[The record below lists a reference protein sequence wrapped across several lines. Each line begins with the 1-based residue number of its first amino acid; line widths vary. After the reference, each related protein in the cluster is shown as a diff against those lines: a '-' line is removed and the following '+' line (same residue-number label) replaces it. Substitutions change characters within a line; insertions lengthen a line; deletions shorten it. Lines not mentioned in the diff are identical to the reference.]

1 MIRLRDMCMNPKA
14 INDYV
19 KIAFTCIHAFP
30 REFRK
35 AFVIN
40 DVNNLKSPL
49 GDGFHT
55 FEILLFYGFIHS
67 LWKQMSAKVLLRIL
81 RRMKDVLYP
90 HTTNILLA
98 AEEDFTSNV
107 IEGFGIPQGLLAKD
121 IKKQIV
127 GLLRGNGAGELE
139 MRHGHGMLLKAARG
153 LKNAD
158 DVLSDANIHVFMTKY
173 LGGYNFFE
181 NARASV
187 NGLNSLV
194 NFFNVQASVPGRVT
208 KTSWIDHLVSV
219 LQRCRLVCSIGEY
232 LRWHPQAK
240 IRDPDVGL
248 SAHMIASPVR
258 LPADLPSPSGAT
270 LHPPFSYNDMSELS
284 PRSAARELEHIRRG
298 IEHSRSTVGLDQEGH
313 SMGHLSPARTS
324 MFGEGQPGSSKKIS
338 TEPAMVLTSIPGVS
352 TPIYEPSKTRRDS
365 PESEPEFFPIF
376 PRHRSSGDDS
386 LNAIAGAPQPAN
398 RSISGASFA
407 YLEPQTMKGSEG
419 GSLRRSAG
427 PAFQAVR
434 AAVHMK
440 YAVSPNA
447 RGEGQHISSSVSL
460 SGEKY
465 ARDSQSN
472 ERFYQ
477 QSRPEEI
484 STSPPRKTKTLSVV
498 QYSAGDEAPPVPVFR
513 RDSLVSQNEGDVPSS
528 PISPP
533 PQAHTFYQDE
543 FVDEYLPKKAESSTG
558 DSRKESPAALP
569 TITAWTGPSRQ
580 SLKDREREKIETS
593 PVASEIKRIKNR
605 LSTGKGEK
613 EKKPPIVIPALTG
626 YAGNPLEGPG
636 VHVESSPKSP
646 TSDPESERKRK
657 QIRTPDI
664 VPGLTGFRGMPGS
677 EVGVP
682 RAPYT
687 VSPKAEPEKE
697 KRRQSD
703 PVLPVI
709 TGYKGVSP
717 PPKEPKRESAHGSEV
732 EKRVAEIVMRQQKRD
747 PREVE
752 DTRFVQPILTSFGA
766 QPKSHQG
773 SSPDKQ
779 RRRSKSPSGRN
790 IGRSFTGPIAHLKSE
805 AQFFPNE
812 VMYYSE
818 APESDYD
825 DLNKSTQPVLTER
838 QEPKRE
844 VSLKF
849 SKGAEILIPS
859 PNFPLSE
866 QIPGGVGL
874 TNKTVIHQP
883 IIATFAPTIIAASM
897 PSDQSSASSS
907 DKQGDTTPA
916 PHVFPSLFMIPG
928 VSQGVPTNSESF
940 SSMYKER
947 NIFANSMAAFSE
959 YYKPPVRYDTQTS
972 PLSSPPQQPGTFD
985 VDAPPQPY
993 KVQHVEDPNNPGSPR
1008 TPQPKFTPLS
1018 SEFFV
1023 ARGMMLSPQMHVPV
1037 PPKLGPQHS
1046 PPSPPKASLDPGSVP
1061 LPAESSGGRKW
1072 ASLSR
1077 TRTEEAQV
1085 SATANNEID
1094 SLSPAARQAHFESV
1108 EKTRDLVYKSLIKAG
1123 MSPERSQEMATQFVE
1138 ESPRNIDR
1146 LKRATALAPAVS
1158 HSPRALSRDESF
1170 NDTLSR
1176 LDRLMRKADARLQD
1190 D

>member
-1 MIRLRDMCMNPKA
+1 MCMNPKA

-19 KIAFTCIHAFP
+19 QIAFTCIHAFP

-55 FEILLFYGFIHS
+55 FEVLLFYGFIYS
-67 LWKQMSAKVLLRIL
+67 LRKQMSAKVLLRIL

-107 IEGFGIPQGLLAKD
+107 IEAFGIPQGLLAKD

-139 MRHGHGMLLKAARG
+139 MRHGHGMLVKAARG

-158 DVLSDANIHVFMTKY
+158 DVLTDANIHVFMTKY

-187 NGLNSLV
+187 NGINSLV

-219 LQRCRLVCSIGEY
+219 IQRCRLVCSIGEY
-232 LRWHPQAK
+232 LRWHAQAK

-248 SAHMIASPVR
+248 STHMIASPVR
-258 LPADLPSPSGAT
+258 LPGDLPSPSGAT

-298 IEHSRSTVGLDQEGH
+298 LEHSRSTVGLDPEGH
-313 SMGHLSPARTS
+313 SIGHLSPARTS
-324 MFGEGQPGSSKKIS
+324 MFGAGGPGSNKKIS
-338 TEPAMVLTSIPGVS
+338 KEPAMVLTSIPGVS
-352 TPIYEPSKTRRDS
+352 TPIYAPSKTRRDS
-365 PESEPEFFPIF
+365 SESEPEFFPIF

-386 LNAIAGAPQPAN
+386 LNGKAGAPQPGN
-398 RSISGASFA
+398 RSISGTSFA
-407 YLEPQTMKGSEG
+407 FMEPQTVTGSEG
-419 GSLRRSAG
+419 GSPRRSAG

-440 YAVSPNA
+440 NAVSPNA
-447 RGEGQHISSSVSL
+447 RGDAQYMSSSDSFF
-460 SGEKY
+460 GEKY
-465 ARDSQSN
+465 TRDSQSN

-498 QYSAGDEAPPVPVFR
+498 QYSAGDEAEVPPVPVYR
-513 RDSLVSQNEGDVPSS
+513 RDSLVSQNEGDMPSS

-533 PQAHTFYQDE
+533 PQAYPYHQEEYVYEYQPE
-543 FVDEYLPKKAESSTG
+543 KAESPTG
-558 DSRKESPAALP
+558 DSKKTSPVSLP

-580 SLKDREREKIETS
+580 SPKDHEREKIEAS
-593 PVASEIKRIKNR
+593 PVASEIERIKNR

-613 EKKPPIVIPALTG
+613 EKKPPILIPALTG

-636 VHVESSPKSP
+636 VHVEGSPKSP
-646 TSDPESERKRK
+646 TSDSEAERKRK
-657 QIRTPDI
+657 QVRTPDI

-682 RAPYT
+682 RVPYT
-687 VSPKAEPEKE
+687 VSPKAEPEKD

-709 TGYKGVSP
+709 TGFKGVSP
-717 PPKEPKRESAHGSEV
+717 PPKEPKRESGHVSEV

-766 QPKSHQG
+766 QPKSPQS

-790 IGRSFTGPIAHLKSE
+790 IGRPFTGPIAHLKSE

-812 VMYYSE
+812 VTYYSE

-825 DLNKSTQPVLTER
+825 DFNKTREPVEAGV
-838 QEPKRE
+838 QEHKRE
-844 VSLKF
+844 INLTF

-866 QIPGGVGL
+866 QIPGE
-874 TNKTVIHQP
+874 
-883 IIATFAPTIIAASM
+883 
-897 PSDQSSASSS
+897 SD
-907 DKQGDTTPA
+907 
-916 PHVFPSLFMIPG
+916 L
-928 VSQGVPTNSESF
+928 
-940 SSMYKER
+940 
-947 NIFANSMAAFSE
+947 
-959 YYKPPVRYDTQTS
+959 
-972 PLSSPPQQPGTFD
+972 
-985 VDAPPQPY
+985 
-993 KVQHVEDPNNPGSPR
+993 
-1008 TPQPKFTPLS
+1008 
-1018 SEFFV
+1018 
-1023 ARGMMLSPQMHVPV
+1023 
-1037 PPKLGPQHS
+1037 
-1046 PPSPPKASLDPGSVP
+1046 
-1061 LPAESSGGRKW
+1061 
-1072 ASLSR
+1072 
-1077 TRTEEAQV
+1077 
-1085 SATANNEID
+1085 
-1094 SLSPAARQAHFESV
+1094 
-1108 EKTRDLVYKSLIKAG
+1108 LIK
-1123 MSPERSQEMATQFVE
+1123 
-1138 ESPRNIDR
+1138 
-1146 LKRATALAPAVS
+1146 L
-1158 HSPRALSRDESF
+1158 
-1170 NDTLSR
+1170 
-1176 LDRLMRKADARLQD
+1176 
-1190 D
+1190 